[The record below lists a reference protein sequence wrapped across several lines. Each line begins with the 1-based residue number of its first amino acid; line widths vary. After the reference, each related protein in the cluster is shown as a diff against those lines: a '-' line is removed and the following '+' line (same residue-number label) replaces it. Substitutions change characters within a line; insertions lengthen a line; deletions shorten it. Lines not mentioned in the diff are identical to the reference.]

1 MTRPTRKQ
9 LTIIALGIAFVGWR
23 ASGMVQ
29 KYFPAATIAESPSVD
44 KPDET
49 VTAVGACADPTPEPI
64 SEAVVEAQR
73 AIEARSW
80 GRDPFDPAPFM
91 EKPQAVTTNADT
103 ASEKPAPPAPTV
115 KFNGVSRKGARWLAA
130 VDGSI
135 VGVGDVLQG
144 KYRVAAITN
153 NSLTLVSDGWMFHY
167 DLGEKVAQVRPWTVN
182 P

>member
-1 MTRPTRKQ
+1 MTMPTRKQ

-29 KYFPAATIAESPSVD
+29 KYFPAATIAETPSLETAEETATTVRASAEP
-44 KPDET
+44 KPEPLSET
-49 VTAVGACADPTPEPI
+49 VL
-64 SEAVVEAQR
+64 EAHRV
-73 AIEARSW
+73 IEARSW
-80 GRDPFDPAPFM
+80 GRDPFDPSPFIEKTPTVSTTVEAAP
-91 EKPQAVTTNADT
+91 
-103 ASEKPAPPAPTV
+103 EKPAPAAPTV

-153 NSLTLVSDGWMFHY
+153 SSLTLVSDGWAFQY
-167 DLGEKVAQVRPWTVN
+167 DLGEKAGQVRPWTEN

>member
-1 MTRPTRKQ
+1 MTMPTRKQ
-9 LTIIALGIAFVGWR
+9 LTIITLGIAFVGWR
-23 ASGMVQ
+23 ASGMLQ
-29 KYFPAATIAESPSVD
+29 KYFPAPSKAE
-44 KPDET
+44 T
-49 VTAVGACADPTPEPI
+49 PTLELTQEAAAAIPAHAEPKPEPL
-64 SEAVVEAQR
+64 SETEMEAHR

-80 GRDPFDPAPFM
+80 GRDPFDPSPFVEKAP
-91 EKPQAVTTNADT
+91 AVSTTVET
-103 ASEKPAPPAPTV
+103 TPERPAPAAPTI

-153 NSLTLVSDGWMFHY
+153 SSLTLVSDGWAFHF
-167 DLGEKVAQVRPWTVN
+167 DLGEKAGQVRPWTEN